1 MIRKRSLDGCIET
14 SRDRLIDFSSSQEDL
29 IPCGSTYEFRTRLH
43 WTFRPV
49 HAEVPTERV
58 LRPRQD
64 RDEMV
69 EESKLVSEKAV
80 PELTEAVCG
89 WAFNE
94 E

>member
-1 MIRKRSLDGCIET
+1 M
-14 SRDRLIDFSSSQEDL
+14 
-29 IPCGSTYEFRTRLH
+29 
-43 WTFRPV
+43 
-49 HAEVPTERV
+49 HAEVPSAASERV

-69 EESKLVSEKAV
+69 EESKLVTDKVV
-80 PELTEAVCG
+80 PELTEAVGG